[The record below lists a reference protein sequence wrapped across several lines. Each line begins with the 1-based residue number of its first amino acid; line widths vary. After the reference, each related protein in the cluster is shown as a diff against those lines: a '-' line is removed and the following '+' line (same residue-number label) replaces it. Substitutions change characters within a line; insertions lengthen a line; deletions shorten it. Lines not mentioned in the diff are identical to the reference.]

1 MKKKSF
7 TLIELLVVIAIIAI
21 LASMLLPALARAR
34 DKARQTSCTNNL
46 KQLRLTIITYE
57 TDHDDMF
64 MPSVAKSTP
73 WAAIMVK
80 NGYFPGGVSG
90 VAYTNIP
97 NFKCPSQST
106 ESVTV
111 GSITYTKPR
120 ADVHQT
126 FQYALNRW
134 VHCID
139 SEAVNGPGYRYK
151 FLSQLKYPL
160 KTASIA
166 DVAFFGY
173 FMNAS
178 GTKQR
183 LAFRHNSTS
192 QINAAFCDGHVEPRK
207 KTADIWEEAKSYYN
221 HFYSYSATKAI
232 RHEHWNI
239 D

>member
-21 LASMLLPALARAR
+21 LASMLLPALSKAR
-34 DKARQTSCTNNL
+34 DKARQTACINNL

-57 TDHDDMF
+57 TEYDDMF
-64 MPSVAKSTP
+64 MPSVAAYTP
-73 WAAIMVK
+73 WACILVK
-80 NGYFPGGVSG
+80 TGYFPGGVSS

-97 NFKCPSQST
+97 NFRCPSQSS
-106 ESVTV
+106 ENVV
-111 GSITYTKPR
+111 LNNITYTKPR
-120 ADVHQT
+120 ADIHQSY
-126 FQYALNRW
+126 QYALNRW

-139 SEAVNGPGYRYK
+139 SEAGSGPGYRYK
-151 FLSQLKYPL
+151 FISQLKYPV

-166 DVAFFGY
+166 DIAFFGY

-178 GTKQR
+178 GNKQR
-183 LAFRHNSTS
+183 LAFRHNSNS
-192 QINAAFCDGHVEPRK
+192 DLDAVFCDGHVETRK
-207 KTADIWEEAKSYYN
+207 KTADIWEESKSYYN
-221 HFYSYSATKAI
+221 HFYSYSATKVI